1 MSISYEQL
9 KSGLFSDH
17 DLDDLIQSF
26 NLESAEA
33 GWTIVK
39 YVVRNGDTVNV
50 LSQRFKIPASLIL
63 KLNALSPGTPIKQG
77 QVILLPELC
86 H

>member
-17 DLDDLIQSF
+17 DLAGLIQSF
-26 NLESAEA
+26 NPDSAEA

-39 YVVRNGDTVNV
+39 YVVRSGDT
-50 LSQRFKIPASLIL
+50 I
-63 KLNALSPGTPIKQG
+63 NALSRRFNIPATLILRLNTLSPGATLKQG

-86 H
+86 P